1 MPGTFSPSALVTNPP
16 RQGLREAEKALSQVR
31 LLRPHHDDESDAM
44 TMMAELHRLR
54 SSSNLTGDKMPE
66 LFRPRPR
73 RRPSA
78 LVSPCLDESSPA
90 AIRGRSDATMMTTG
104 LRLPR

>member
-44 TMMAELHRLR
+44 TMMADCISFALLR
-54 SSSNLTGDKMPE
+54 
-66 LFRPRPR
+66 
-73 RRPSA
+73 
-78 LVSPCLDESSPA
+78 
-90 AIRGRSDATMMTTG
+90 I
-104 LRLPR
+104 